1 MTEHA
6 VVIAGAGPTGLMLAG
21 ELALAGVD
29 VVVVERRPNQELSG
43 ARALGISSRTIEV
56 LDQRGIADRFL
67 AAGQTA
73 QITGFAVTRLD
84 ISDFPTRHPY
94 GLALR
99 QKHIERILAAW
110 VSELEVP
117 ILYGRE
123 ITGFAQHDA
132 GVDIALAGGQ
142 SLRAQYLVGC
152 DGGRS
157 LVRKT
162 AGIDFP
168 GWDPTTSNI
177 LAEVEMTQTPP
188 YGVHRSSAGTYAFGR
203 SEYEIKGRE
212 IIYKEVGPIGVMVTE
227 PNANASTEPT
237 LQDLKELLMAA
248 CGTDYGAHSPTWI
261 SRFTDMTRQ
270 AATYRS
276 GRVLLAGDAAHVH
289 SPIGGL
295 GLNTGVQDAVNLGWK
310 LAQVVKGTSP
320 DSLLD
325 TYHAER
331 HPVGARVLKTTMAQV
346 ALHRE
351 DDRTVAAR
359 DIVGSLLKMEEPRK
373 RIAAEMSG
381 LDIHYDLGNGHP
393 LLGRRMPDLDVV
405 TASGPLRVF
414 TLLHDARP
422 VLLNLGE
429 PGSLDIAS
437 WADRVQVV
445 DAKDVGAWELPVLG
459 VVTAPIAVLIRPD
472 GHVAWVGDTTRVG
485 LVDALTNWFGP
496 PATSGAPLTRSG

>member
-29 VVVVERRPNQELSG
+29 VAVVERRPNQELSG
-43 ARALGISSRTIEV
+43 ARALGISARTIEV

-67 AAGQTA
+67 SAGQTA
-73 QITGFAVTRLD
+73 QVTGFAVTRLD
-84 ISDFPTRHPY
+84 ISDFPTRHNY

-99 QKHIERILAAW
+99 QKHIERILAGW
-110 VSELEVP
+110 VTELEVP

-123 ITGFAQHDA
+123 ITGFVQHDS
-132 GVDIALAGGQ
+132 GVDIALANGQ
-142 SLRAQYLVGC
+142 SLRTQYLVGC

-157 LVRKT
+157 LIRKT

-177 LAEVEMTQTPP
+177 LAEVEMTETPP
-188 YGVHRSSAGTYAFGR
+188 YGVHRSTAGMYAFGR
-203 SEYEIKGRE
+203 EEYEIKGGE

-227 PNANASTEPT
+227 PDPNSTTEPT
-237 LQDLKELLMAA
+237 LDDLRRLLIAA
-248 CGTDYGAHSPTWI
+248 CGTDYGVHSVRWI

-295 GLNTGVQDAVNLGWK
+295 GLGTGVQDAVNLGWK
-310 LAQVVKGTSP
+310 LAQVIKGVSP

-325 TYHAER
+325 TYHDER
-331 HPVGARVLKTTMAQV
+331 HPVGARVLKATMAQV

-351 DDRTVAAR
+351 DDRTLAVR
-359 DIVGSLLKMEEPRK
+359 DIVGDLLKMEEPRK
-373 RIAAEMSG
+373 HIAGMMSG
-381 LDIHYDLGNGHP
+381 LDIRYELGQGHP
-393 LLGRRMPDLDVV
+393 LLGRRMPDLDIV
-405 TASGPLRVF
+405 TDDDSLRVF

-429 PGSLDIAS
+429 PGAYDITPWS
-437 WADRVQVV
+437 DVVQLV
-445 DAKDVGAWELPVLG
+445 DAEYAGPWELPVLG
-459 VVTAPIAVLIRPD
+459 PVTAPEAILVRPD
-472 GHVAWVGDTTRVG
+472 GYVAWVGDASRLG
-485 LVDALTNWFGP
+485 LEDALTTWFGP
-496 PATSGAPLTRSG
+496 PNVA